1 MKFRI
6 DLKIFLFFI
15 LFCFTNQFQNY
26 IVIILFAIIH
36 EIGHLVAGILLGMK
50 PESIELIPY
59 GLRISFRLIP
69 KDYNK
74 KIMNGNLLALKKIIV
89 AIAGPITNL
98 IIIIICGN
106 IKINMFLYLIIIYA
120 NILLI
125 IFNLLPIYPLDGGR
139 FLKEILHIFFGK
151 NKAEKYINIISFIT
165 LIIVTIISS
174 ISIYYIKNIA
184 VFIAILFLW
193 GIYIKEDIIY
203 KKKLKIY
210 NLIIKTIEIEENK

>member
-74 KIMNGNLLALKKIIV
+74 KIMNGNLLALKKMIV

>member
-1 MKFRI
+1 M
-6 DLKIFLFFI
+6 
-15 LFCFTNQFQNY
+15 
-26 IVIILFAIIH
+26 
-36 EIGHLVAGILLGMK
+36 
-50 PESIELIPY
+50 
-59 GLRISFRLIP
+59 
-69 KDYNK
+69 
-74 KIMNGNLLALKKIIV
+74 LALKKMIV